1 MPKMFEEEEEVK
13 DIIINRSKTIPTIS
27 IISNDEIRNRIT
39 KKRTELNLTTLQLN
53 QKCKFIYKYTIRDIE
68 SGKTISTLTERRAIE
83 IALGISLN

>member
-1 MPKMFEEEEEVK
+1 MPKMFEEEEVK
-13 DIIINRSKTIPTIS
+13 DIIINRSKTIPTTS

-53 QKCKFIYKYTIRDIE
+53 QKCKFIFKYTIRDIE